1 MKRPDARTAL
11 GHGHKTSNCK
21 RHYKLKNI
29 SVNTQLV
36 HTHDT
41 KNDANMYSNSIRI
54 SLDLYMCMYMECK

>member
-21 RHYKLKNI
+21 SHYKLKNI
-29 SVNTQLV
+29 SVAGQHTQLV

-41 KNDANMYSNSIRI
+41 KNDANMYSNSII
-54 SLDLYMCMYMECK
+54 